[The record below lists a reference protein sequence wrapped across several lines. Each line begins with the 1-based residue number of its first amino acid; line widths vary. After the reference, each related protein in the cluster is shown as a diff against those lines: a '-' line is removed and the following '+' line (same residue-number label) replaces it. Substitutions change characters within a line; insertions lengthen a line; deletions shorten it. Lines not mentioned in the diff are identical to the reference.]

1 MGQWWEKQWGLRL
14 HGIILPFGVFI
25 VTTLLTRWISGQ
37 WPGQA
42 NLKLAAELVDLATV
56 IYGMMALT
64 VEGGVRLMFWALQKH
79 LEWRDSMREEGRI
92 EGRVEGREE
101 GRETGRAE
109 GAKAGRKA
117 ERAATEAHLEKVSK
131 ETGIPLERL
140 LPPQREE

>member
-14 HGIILPFGVFI
+14 HAVILPFGVFI
-25 VTTLLTRWISGQ
+25 LTALLTRWTSGQ

-42 NLKLAAELVDLATV
+42 NLEMAANLVDLATV
-56 IYGMMALT
+56 IYGMIALT

-79 LEWRDSMREEGRI
+79 LEWRESMREEGRK
-92 EGRVEGREE
+92 EN
-101 GRETGRAE
+101 
-109 GAKAGRKA
+109 RKA
-117 ERAATEAHLEKVSK
+117 MAAHLEKVSK

>member
-1 MGQWWEKQWGLRL
+1 MGQWWERQWGLRL
-14 HGIILPFGVFI
+14 HAIMLPFGVFI
-25 VTTLLTRWISGQ
+25 VTALMTRWISGQ
-37 WPGQA
+37 WPGQD

-101 GRETGRAE
+101 MRSAVKQRDKVLSRMAE
-109 GAKAGRKA
+109 EKGL
-117 ERAATEAHLEKVSK
+117 TLE
-131 ETGIPLERL
+131 ELLE
-140 LPPQREE
+140 QEGVK

>member
-14 HGIILPFGVFI
+14 HGIMLPFGVFI

-42 NLKLAAELVDLATV
+42 NLKLSAELVDLATV

-79 LEWRDSMREEGRI
+79 LEWRESMREEGRK
-92 EGRVEGREE
+92 
-101 GRETGRAE
+101 ET
-109 GAKAGRKA
+109 RKA
-117 ERAATEAHLEKVSK
+117 IASHLEKVSK
-131 ETGIPLERL
+131 EQGIPMEEL